1 MTTTDQGGRQA
12 GSPGSQVDRSGLDE
26 GARRALEAGLRA
38 AVRGDVR
45 FDAATRAVY
54 AADSSNYRQV
64 PLGVVF
70 PLDTADV
77 VAAVAVCRAHGAPIL
92 GRGAGT
98 SLAGQGCNVAVVV
111 DFSRHMNRVL
121 EIDPVARTARV
132 QPGIVLDDLQAA
144 IARVGQLA
152 FGPDPATHA
161 WCTLG
166 GMIGN
171 NSCGTHALYA
181 GKTVDNVE
189 SLRVVTYGGLE
200 LEVGPGGAI
209 TPAAAGPTGGAGVGR
224 GEPRAEA
231 QAEPQAQVERIR
243 DGLRSLADRYGPLVR
258 ERFPD
263 VPRRVSGY
271 NLDQLLPENN
281 MHVARALVGT
291 ESTCVLVTE
300 ATIRLSERPVER
312 RLVVLGF
319 PDVFQAAD
327 AVPGL
332 LELGRSLAGSRGLEH
347 ALLGLEGF
355 DDTLTRQMRKANLNT
370 EALDLL
376 PAGRGWLLAELGA
389 HDAPGADELAGAFV
403 AGLSTGIAWR
413 RFDDAPGQRRV
424 WSVRESGLGATAR
437 PPGEPANHEGWEDA
451 AVAPERLGAY
461 LRAITELWDEFGY
474 SGAWYGHFG
483 QGCVHTRNN
492 FDLGTLEG
500 LARYRAY
507 LERAAEVCVSF
518 GGSLSGEHGDGQGRG
533 ELLATMFGDELV
545 GAFGEFKAL
554 FDPTGRMNPG
564 KVVDPFPLDTNLK
577 HGPDRRHSSLG
588 PLYYAFADDA
598 GSLEEAMERCVGV
611 GRCRRD
617 DVDVMCPSYRVTR
630 DERHS
635 TRGRARL
642 FVEMMQGEV
651 VATTWQSEEVREALE
666 LCLGCKG
673 CALDC
678 PTHVD
683 MATYKSEFLAHYYAA
698 RRRPAADRA
707 LGALPRLARLASYL
721 PRTANVLAGDNVLGR
736 AAKRAT
742 GITATRPAPL
752 FAGTAFRRSPVARR
766 RAADAASLDAAGGA
780 PVVVWPDTF
789 TNAFR
794 PGILH
799 DTVAVLEAGGERV
812 VVPRQWACCG
822 RTLYDS
828 GMLDQA
834 RATLRRLLD
843 VLTPYVDAGCDVVVP
858 EPSCLAAF
866 RDELPKLL
874 ADDPRAA
881 RLAGAA
887 RSLAEHLLGSS
898 ALEALVRAAPP
909 LPDGTG
915 TVLVQPH
922 CHGRAIGT
930 PAADRQVLARLGYD
944 ARLLDAGCCGLAGAF
959 GYKAEHDEVSRE
971 IAQQWWIPRLAAQ
984 AGSAPVVLDGF
995 SCSIQLEHLD
1005 PARHATSTTLA
1016 ALCAARLAPGRTA
1029 DRAAAGGPS
1038 R

>member
-1 MTTTDQGGRQA
+1 MTTEHDGRA
-12 GSPGSQVDRSGLDE
+12 AVRPGSHIDRSGLDE
-26 GARRALEAGLRA
+26 AARLSLEAALRA

-45 FDAATRAVY
+45 FDPATRAVY
-54 AADSSNYRQV
+54 SADSSNYRQV

-70 PLDTADV
+70 PLDAADV
-77 VAAVAVCRAHGAPIL
+77 VAVVDVCRAHEAPIL
-92 GRGAGT
+92 GRGTGT
-98 SLAGQGCNVAVVV
+98 SLAGQACNVAVVV

-132 QPGIVLDDLQAA
+132 QPGVVLDDLQAE
-144 IARVGQLA
+144 IARVGQLT

-181 GKTVDNVE
+181 GKTVDNIE
-189 SLRVVTYGGLE
+189 SLRIVTYDGIELE
-200 LEVGPGGAI
+200 LGGDGKISTVPGTRDVDSREAR
-209 TPAAAGPTGGAGVGR
+209 A
-224 GEPRAEA
+224 RAES
-231 QAEPQAQVERIR
+231 IL
-243 DGLRSLADRYGPLVR
+243 DNLGSLAERYGPLVR
-258 ERFPD
+258 ARFPD

-271 NLDQLLPENN
+271 NLDQLLPENG

-291 ESTCVLVTE
+291 ESTCMLVTE
-300 ATIRLSERPVER
+300 ATLQLSERPVAR

-319 PDVFQAAD
+319 PDVFEAAD
-327 AVPGL
+327 AVPSL
-332 LELGRSLAGSRGLEH
+332 LELGRSLAADRGIDH

-355 DDTLTRQMRKANLNT
+355 DDTLTRQMRKADLNT

-389 HDAPGADELAGAFV
+389 ADAPGADELAAAFV
-403 AGLSTGIAWR
+403 AGLPGGIAWR
-413 RFDDAPGQRRV
+413 RFDDPIGQRRV

-437 PPGEPANHEGWEDA
+437 PPGEAANHEGWEDA
-451 AVAPERLGAY
+451 AVAPEHLGAY
-461 LRAITELWDEFGY
+461 LRAISELWKEFGY

-492 FDLGTLEG
+492 FDLGSIEG

-533 ELLATMFGDELV
+533 ELLVKMFGEELV
-545 GAFGEFKAL
+545 GAFREFKAI
-554 FDPTGRMNPG
+554 FDPAGRMNPG

-577 HGPDRRHSSLG
+577 HGPDHRHSSLG

-598 GSLEEAMERCVGV
+598 GSLQEAVERCVGV

-617 DVDVMCPSYRVTR
+617 DIDVMCPSYRVTR

-642 FVEMMQGEV
+642 FVEMMQGQV
-651 VATTWQSEEVREALE
+651 VATTWQSEDVREALD

-673 CALDC
+673 CAVDC

-683 MATYKSEFLAHYYAA
+683 MATYKSEFLAHYYAG
-698 RRRPAADRA
+698 RRRPLVDRA
-707 LGALPRLARLASYL
+707 LGALPRLARVASYL
-721 PRTANVLAGDNVLGR
+721 PRTANLLAGDNPLSR
-736 AAKRAT
+736 AAKRAV
-742 GITATRPAPL
+742 GVTATRPAPR
-752 FAGTAFRRSPVARR
+752 FATTAFRRTSDARR
-766 RAADAASLDAAGGA
+766 LARGSNAT
-780 PVVVWPDTF
+780 VVVWPDTF

-799 DTVAVLEAGGERV
+799 DTVAVLEAGGEQV
-812 VVPRQWACCG
+812 LVPREWACCG

-828 GMLDQA
+828 GMLDEA
-834 RATLRRLLD
+834 RQTLRRLLD
-843 VLTPYVDAGCDVVVP
+843 VLTPYVDAGLDVVVP

-887 RSLAEHLLGSS
+887 RSLAEHLVGSET
-898 ALEALVRAAPP
+898 LEVLARSAPP
-909 LPDGTG
+909 LPDGKR

-930 PAADRQVLARLGYD
+930 PTPDREVLSRLGYD

-959 GYKAEHDEVSRE
+959 GYKAEHDAVSRQ
-971 IAQQWWIPRLAAQ
+971 IAEQWWIPRLSAQ
-984 AGSAPVVLDGF
+984 AGDAPVVLDGF

-1005 PARHATSTTLA
+1005 PARHGNSTTLA
-1016 ALCAARLAPGRTA
+1016 ALLASRLAQGPGTS
-1029 DRAAAGGPS
+1029 RAAGQEAS

>member
-1 MTTTDQGGRQA
+1 MTTMHHDEPPA
-12 GSPGSQVDRSGLDE
+12 GVPGSRVDRSGLTE
-26 GARRALEAGLRA
+26 AARLALETALRA
-38 AVRGDVR
+38 VVRGDVR

-70 PLDTADV
+70 PRDTADV
-77 VAAVAVCRAHGAPIL
+77 VAAVAVCRTHDAPVL
-92 GRGAGT
+92 GRGTGT
-98 SLAGQGCNVAVVV
+98 SLAGQGCNVAVVF

-121 EIDPVARTARV
+121 EIDPVGRTARV
-132 QPGIVLDDLQAA
+132 QPGVVLDDLQAE
-144 IARVGQLA
+144 IARAGHLA

-161 WCTLG
+161 WCTVG

-189 SLRVVTYGGLE
+189 SLRVVTYDGLE
-200 LEVGPGGAI
+200 LEVGAGGI
-209 TPAAAGPTGGAGVGR
+209 SLRDGAGSSEGVDDPDGGTSATAR
-224 GEPRAEA
+224 L
-231 QAEPQAQVERIR
+231 ERILL
-243 DGLRSLADRYGPLVR
+243 GLRGLAERYGPLVR

-271 NLDQLLPENN
+271 NLDQLLPENG

-300 ATIRLSERPVER
+300 ATLRLSERPVER
-312 RLVVLGF
+312 RLVVLGYA
-319 PDVFQAAD
+319 DIYLAAD
-327 AVPGL
+327 AVPSLLGL
-332 LELGRSLAGSRGLEH
+332 GSALASARGMAH

-355 DDTLTRQMRKANLNT
+355 DETLTRQMRKADLNT

-376 PAGRGWLLAELGA
+376 PPGRGWLLAEIGA
-389 HDAPGADELAGAFV
+389 EDRSRADDLADAFV
-403 AGLSTGIAWR
+403 ASLPADVAWR
-413 RFDDAPGQRRV
+413 RFDDPAGQRRV

-437 PPGEPANHEGWEDA
+437 PPGEPPNHEGWEDA
-451 AVAPERLGAY
+451 AVAPDQLGGY
-461 LRAITELWDEFGY
+461 LRAITELWAEYGY

-492 FDLGTLEG
+492 FELGTAEG
-500 LARYRAY
+500 LARYRSY
-507 LERAAEVCVSF
+507 LERAADICVAF

-533 ELLATMFGDELV
+533 ELLVKMYGDELV
-545 GAFGEFKAL
+545 GAFREFKAV
-554 FDPTGRMNPG
+554 FDPRGRMNPG
-564 KVVDPFPLDTNLK
+564 KIVDPFPLDTNLK
-577 HGPDRRHSSLG
+577 HGPDHRTTTLG
-588 PLYYAFADDA
+588 PLFYSFAEDG
-598 GSLEEAMERCVGV
+598 GSLQEAVDRCVGV

-617 DVDVMCPSYRVTR
+617 DIDVMCPSYRATR

-651 VATTWQSEEVREALE
+651 VEESWRNDDVREALD

-673 CALDC
+673 CAVDC

-683 MATYKSEFLAHYYAA
+683 MATYKSEFLAHYYEG
-698 RRRPAADRA
+698 RRRPLVDHA
-707 LGALPRLARLASYL
+707 LGALPRLARVASRF
-721 PRTANVLAGDNVLGR
+721 PRTANLLSGENAVGRTGRRMAGV
-736 AAKRAT
+736 T
-742 GITATRPAPL
+742 TTRPAPR
-752 FAGTAFRRSPVARR
+752 FALDPFRRATTAR
-766 RAADAASLDAAGGA
+766 RAAGGVPAGEA
-780 PVVVWPDTF
+780 TVVVWPDTF

-799 DTVAVLEAGGERV
+799 DTVAVLEAGGESV
-812 VVPRQWACCG
+812 VVPREWACCG

-828 GMLDQA
+828 GMLA
-834 RATLRRLLD
+834 EALSTLRRLLD
-843 VLTPYVDAGCDVVVP
+843 VLTPYVDAGLAVVVP

-874 ADDPRAA
+874 ATDPRSS

-887 RSLAEHLLGSS
+887 RSLSEHLLASG
-898 ALEALVRAAPP
+898 ALETLVRSAPP
-909 LPDGTG
+909 SPPAAQAVFL
-915 TVLVQPH
+915 QPH

-930 PAADRQVLARLGYD
+930 PKADREVLQQMGFD

-959 GYKAEHDEVSRE
+959 GYKAEHDEMSRQ
-971 IAQQWWIPRLAAQ
+971 IAEKWWLPRLAAQ
-984 AGSAPVVLDGF
+984 AGDAPVVVDGF
-995 SCSIQLEHLD
+995 SCAVQLEHLD
-1005 PARHATSTTLA
+1005 AQRHATSTTLA
-1016 ALCAARLAPGRTA
+1016 ALLASRLARHDASPA
-1029 DRAAAGGPS
+1029 EVS